1 MERRAGARGRAR
13 GGDDISQARESRGR
27 LGTALASLALLAGL
41 VAYPAAAGDR
51 LALFV
56 ALVGIAGWLLA
67 GLALLIRRP
76 LLLAWGLAAVGAEYA
91 TFLRLRGGSVD
102 SRAALVALLAD
113 LLLVASGSASAGLA
127 LEAIGVG
134 AAVFAVAI
142 VVRLAAR

>member
-1 MERRAGARGRAR
+1 
-13 GGDDISQARESRGR
+13 
-27 LGTALASLALLAGL
+27 
-41 VAYPAAAGDR
+41 V
-51 LALFV
+51 LFV

-76 LLLAWGLAAVGAEYA
+76 LLLAWGLAGVGAEYA

-102 SRAALVALLAD
+102 SRAALVAAVLLLAAELAFLSLAGGLAGADKGLIVRTAGGIAAAVASAALLAD
-113 LLLVASGSASAGLA
+113 LLLVVSGSASAGLA

-134 AAVFAVAI
+134 AAVCAVAI